1 MLDTLVP
8 LLTAKLKLATVAV
21 AAVALSTSAVAVTT
35 VSNHEPLPE
44 ETEVSLE
51 VAAGDLGLL
60 DDAAVATPTAG
71 GDEPVDEPV
80 GEPADGTAG
89 ETGGEPVEG
98 SEPPSDAGLPE
109 CPADVKNHGQYVSS
123 VARDRSVSGREH
135 GARVSAAAQS
145 DCGKKSAAPEPAE
158 EPAEETA
165 EETAEEPDE
174 TVGQQSVPAEPA
186 PAKAEK
192 KAAKAET
199 KTAKK
204 AASAGKKGA
213 KPAAAKGGKKG

>member
-60 DDAAVATPTAG
+60 EDAAVATPTAG
-71 GDEPVDEPV
+71 GDEPVD
-80 GEPADGTAG
+80 EPADGTAG

-158 EPAEETA
+158 EPMEEPA

-204 AASAGKKGA
+204 AASADKKAA